1 MAATRKPLYRYIAP
15 STWPT
20 WLGLGLLRIVCWLPH
35 SVAMACGRVL
45 GRFAHAVSAE
55 RRAIVRRNIE
65 LCFPEFTIEQRN
77 DLAREHF
84 LALGMSMIEM
94 GLGRWASDEHLLS
107 MTTLEGVNHVLD
119 AVNDGKGVILLSAHF
134 TTLEI
139 SGRVVTLNVPPYDA
153 VYRKNRKEFMT
164 ELLRTGRER
173 SAANTIEKRD
183 IKKMVRSLR
192 DGRIVWYAPDQS
204 YNRKG
209 SEVIKFFGVPSMHTT
224 ATSTLAR
231 LGNAVVVPYFP
242 RRLENG
248 RYQLTMLP
256 PIEDFPSDDPVA
268 DSEKYVKILEE
279 RIRLCPEQYFWVHRK
294 FKTLPEPFPDYYAD
308 LDASK

>member
-1 MAATRKPLYRYIAP
+1 M
-15 STWPT
+15 
-20 WLGLGLLRIVCWLPH
+20 GLLRIVCWLPH
-35 SVAMACGRVL
+35 SVAMAIGRALGRV
-45 GRFAHAVSAE
+45 AHVVGAE

-65 LCFPEFTIEQRN
+65 LCFPELTIDQRN
-77 DLAREHF
+77 DLAHKHF

-94 GLGRWASDEHLLS
+94 GLGRWASDEHLLA
-107 MTTLEGVNHVLD
+107 MTTLDGVQHVLD
-119 AVNDGKGVILLSAHF
+119 AVNEGKGVILLSAHF
-134 TTLEI
+134 TTLDI
-139 SGRVVTLNVPPYDA
+139 SGRVVTLNLPPYDA

-164 ELLRTGRER
+164 ELLRSGRER
-173 SAANTIEKRD
+173 SAANTIETRD
-183 IKKMVRSLR
+183 IKKVVRSLR

-231 LGNAVVVPYFP
+231 LGGAVVVPFFP

-248 RYQLTMLP
+248 QYHLTFLP
-256 PIEDFPSDDPVA
+256 RFEDFPSDDPVA
-268 DSEKYVKILEE
+268 DTEHYVKILEE

-294 FKTLPEPFPDYYAD
+294 FKNLPESYPDYYAD

>member
-1 MAATRKPLYRYIAP
+1 M
-15 STWPT
+15 
-20 WLGLGLLRIVCWLPH
+20 GLLRIVCWLPH
-35 SVAMACGRVL
+35 SVAMAIGRALGRV
-45 GRFAHAVSAE
+45 AHAVGAE

-65 LCFPEFTIEQRN
+65 LCFPELTIDQRN
-77 DLAREHF
+77 DLARKHF

-94 GLGRWASDEHLLS
+94 GLSRWASDEHLVS
-107 MTTLEGVNHVLD
+107 MTTVEGVSHALD
-119 AVNDGKGVILLSAHF
+119 AVNEGKGVILLSAHF
-134 TTLEI
+134 TSLEI
-139 SGRVVTLNVPPYDA
+139 SGRVASLNLPPFDA

-231 LGNAVVVPYFP
+231 LGNAVVVPFFP

-248 RYQLTMLP
+248 QYHLTFLP
-256 PIEDFPSDDPVA
+256 RFEDFPSDDPVA
-268 DSEKYVKILEE
+268 DTEHYVKILEE
-279 RIRLCPEQYFWVHRK
+279 RIRLCPEQYFWIHRK
-294 FKTLPEPFPDYYAD
+294 FKNLPESYPDYYAD

>member
-1 MAATRKPLYRYIAP
+1 
-15 STWPT
+15 
-20 WLGLGLLRIVCWLPH
+20 
-35 SVAMACGRVL
+35 
-45 GRFAHAVSAE
+45 
-55 RRAIVRRNIE
+55 
-65 LCFPEFTIEQRN
+65 
-77 DLAREHF
+77 
-84 LALGMSMIEM
+84 
-94 GLGRWASDEHLLS
+94 
-107 MTTLEGVNHVLD
+107 
-119 AVNDGKGVILLSAHF
+119 
-134 TTLEI
+134 
-139 SGRVVTLNVPPYDA
+139 
-153 VYRKNRKEFMT
+153 MT

-204 YNRKG
+204 YNGKG
-209 SEVIKFFGVPSMHTT
+209 SEVIKFFGVPSMHAT

-248 RYQLTMLP
+248 QYHLTFLP
-256 PIEDFPSDDPVA
+256 RFEDFPSGDPIA
-268 DSEKYVKILEE
+268 DTEYYVKILEE

-294 FKTLPEPFPDYYAD
+294 FKNLPEPYPDYYAD